1 METGSLCVFRK
12 FCVATAAW
20 YRKYPDVRSKRMEAF
35 GCVGHYC
42 CAPASRAP
50 SLPDSFP
57 SHWLSSSRMEGGPKF
72 LPMSDDMRRMLLS
85 LPNSFC
91 LVLPIQTFF
100 TISVLGA
107 KHETLIPAEI

>member
-1 METGSLCVFRK
+1 MSSESFVLPQLPGIGNTLMSDLKGWRPLV
-12 FCVATAAW
+12 VWGTIAV
-20 YRKYPDVRSKRMEAF
+20 PQLHVL
-35 GCVGHYC
+35 
-42 CAPASRAP
+42 P

-57 SHWLSSSRMEGGPKF
+57 SHWLSSSRIEGGPKF